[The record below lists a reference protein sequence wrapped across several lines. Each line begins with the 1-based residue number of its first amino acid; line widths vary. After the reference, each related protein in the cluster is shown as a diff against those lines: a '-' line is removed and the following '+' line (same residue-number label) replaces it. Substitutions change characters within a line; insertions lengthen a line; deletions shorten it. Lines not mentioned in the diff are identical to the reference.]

1 MSYFSRLTDIVTC
14 NLSEMLSQESEPQF
28 AIQRI
33 IAEME
38 EGLAGAGRSVA
49 TASASVERLQREM
62 EEQHAEMSSWTNRAR
77 EELAE
82 GREDQARLALS
93 RKQEIED
100 VLAGLEQQ
108 NEAALATRD
117 HLTTM
122 LRALDARLADARRKQ
137 QQLPSSTADEAAPS
151 PLPVGAGQQESSR
164 PADDHRARRIE
175 AELDA
180 LKRELGEGD

>member
-14 NLSEMLSQESEPQF
+14 NLSEMLAQESQPQI

-33 IAEME
+33 ISEME

-62 EEQHAEMSSWTNRAR
+62 EEQRAEMSRWTDRAR
-77 EELAE
+77 KKLAE
-82 GREDQARLALS
+82 GQEDQARLALS

-122 LRALDARLADARRKQ
+122 LRALEARLADARRKQ
-137 QQLPSSTADEAAPS
+137 QQQPSSTIDEPTAAS
-151 PLPVGAGQQESSR
+151 PTAGTGQHGSSNPV
-164 PADDHRARRIE
+164 DDHRARRIE

-180 LKRELGEGD
+180 LKQELGKGD